1 MSRRRKK
8 EGGIRKGLRRRRLPQ
23 SGQKQREDQ
32 RCLSEGR
39 IDRNQGKY
47 GRKEGANGRNSD
59 REEESPA
66 ERSERGTSENRH
78 KESHRYGWSLKSLTS
93 SVARTFSRNVFIE
106 TLEAFAR
113 RALITS
119 GLGSQLGAHSTG
131 NIGSTKIPAPVHK
144 QVYVCDPQTLYGVRL
159 N

>member
-1 MSRRRKK
+1 M
-8 EGGIRKGLRRRRLPQ
+8 
-23 SGQKQREDQ
+23 
-32 RCLSEGR
+32 
-39 IDRNQGKY
+39 
-47 GRKEGANGRNSD
+47 RKEGANGQNSD
-59 REEESPA
+59 RGEESPA

-113 RALITS
+113 HALITS